1 MGLPCG
7 GGRRSCCTRLQC
19 KGNLCYPVFFSQLPG
34 ISGRLYATQT
44 KPQDTGQQQL
54 PATCACTRVACG
66 QATAHMAAIRATLF
80 RKRPPYGTCRRRCL
94 TATRYS
100 QHAIALASFIVM
112 CEWRGS
118 SSTARGDG
126 KCEDAFATPGLLSRH
141 QNGSIFAISGNKIEA
156 NFRLQN

>member
-1 MGLPCG
+1 M
-7 GGRRSCCTRLQC
+7 QAHVA
-19 KGNLCYPVFFSQLPG
+19 GNSSHRYLE
-34 ISGRLYATQT
+34 
-44 KPQDTGQQQL
+44 L
-54 PATCACTRVACG
+54 PATCACTRLACG

-126 KCEDAFATPGLLSRH
+126 KYEDAFATPGLLSRPQH
-141 QNGSIFAISGNKIEA
+141 GYFSQFQGPKLKPISGFKIEA
-156 NFRLQN
+156 RNWLQCPACIVFELRPTR